1 MINLFQRK
9 KKILIIVLPCF
20 VFVLRPEKQTTEKK
34 ESQPAFSSSL
44 TSKSKDALLNTPPAP
59 HTSHYPN
66 FVFLF
71 VVDALSDNVAV
82 AGAMNVEC
90 GAGARESP
98 TTEARATA
106 AAVVCVAKTSEPA
119 TTTSTTACIMTAANA
134 LSEEEAAAAVGDK
147 ETRRLFSVGDVS
159 HANGTIS
166 VESFK
171 VATTTSTMTVSSG
184 VKNNEDS
191 EMVSVE
197 TLDKSETVVD
207 VSIKNESKNGWKEFR
222 HSEMEMEDR
231 DDEDDEDEGGRLSEE
246 NEAMNLCS
254 KDILPMSPAQQQ
266 QPLLSAK
273 MRLKKQRIEAEA
285 AALSSRLS
293 SPWSSHES
301 PSPPTTTTADALH
314 QLAEA
319 AERKQV
325 SHKSIPRI

>member
-1 MINLFQRK
+1 
-9 KKILIIVLPCF
+9 
-20 VFVLRPEKQTTEKK
+20 
-34 ESQPAFSSSL
+34 
-44 TSKSKDALLNTPPAP
+44 
-59 HTSHYPN
+59 
-66 FVFLF
+66 
-71 VVDALSDNVAV
+71 
-82 AGAMNVEC
+82 MNVEC

-119 TTTSTTACIMTAANA
+119 TTTSATAAIMTAANA
-134 LSEEEAAAAVGDK
+134 LSEEKAADVGDK

-166 VESFK
+166 VESFN
-171 VATTTSTMTVSSG
+171 VATTTTTTTMTVSSG

-266 QPLLSAK
+266 QQQPLLSAK
-273 MRLKKQRIEAEA
+273 MRLKKQRLEAEA

-325 SHKSIPRI
+325 SHKSIKQV